1 MKAALAV
8 VFALAVACAAARP
21 ATAQDSNMLWSWDQ
35 ATGATKFG
43 AFDPQLRLFLG
54 CSERQAFRV
63 PRRAPIRRQPGKTCE
78 GGSTPRIYGSYSS
91 AESLFVAARRQS
103 GLTAKKGAFFRFLLS
118 PAGAAY
124 LNAARE
130 NDSTQMFMVLQSSGL
145 KGTTVP
151 GTTAGPP

>member
-1 MKAALAV
+1 MKAALTLAFAV
-8 VFALAVACAAARP
+8 VLACGAAVSAG
-21 ATAQDSNMLWSWDQ
+21 AQDANVLWSWDQ

-54 CSERQAFRV
+54 CDERQAVRV
-63 PRRAPIRRQPGKTCE
+63 PRRAPIRPQPGKTCD
-78 GGSTPRIYGSYSS
+78 GGTVPRIYGAFFSPD
-91 AESLFVAARRQS
+91 ALFVAARKS
-103 GLTAKKGAFFRFLLS
+103 AGLTAGKRAFFRFLLS

-130 NDSTQMFMVLQSSGL
+130 NDPAQMFMTLQSSGL